1 MKELPIPDAAV
12 RDHDKSVEMLRA
24 WIAEGALF
32 CSLNIGMYVEGADI
46 REEDAW
52 GTILADA
59 MRHVASGLSKRYDRS
74 YRGALDNMKARF
86 IAELDSPTSAAAG
99 GFVSRN
105 QQA

>member
-12 RDHDKSVEMLRA
+12 RDQDNSVEMLRA
-24 WIAEGALF
+24 WIAEGSLL
-32 CSLNIGMYVEGADI
+32 CSLNIGMYVEGTDV

-74 YRGALDNMKARF
+74 YRGSLEMMRARF
-86 IAELDSPTSAAAG
+86 IAELNRPTSEATG
-99 GFVSRN
+99 EFVRN
-105 QQA
+105 DWQI